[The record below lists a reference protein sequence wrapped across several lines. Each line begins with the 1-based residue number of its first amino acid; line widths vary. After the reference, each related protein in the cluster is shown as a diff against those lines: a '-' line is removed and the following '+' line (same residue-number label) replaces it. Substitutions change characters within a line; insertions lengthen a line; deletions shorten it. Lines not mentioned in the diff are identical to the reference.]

1 MRTLVLLLAGL
12 TLAPAVVVAQ
22 DDDSLPARERDRGR
36 DHTRDRDRGRGRCDC
51 GGLREVSG
59 SRGNRREG
67 FWAAVGIGGGSE
79 SFDANDGLGWSDDKG
94 GVVGYIKLGGAVS
107 QSLMLGG
114 ELNGWAARYQ
124 RLGYDRSLG
133 SLMFIAQWYP
143 ARRSDFWLRGG
154 AGWARDNL
162 SIYGTTGDINSHENG
177 TALALGF
184 GYDFR
189 VARNVSITPSLDL
202 QGQRYD
208 SHDERLLSIGVGVTF
223 H

>member
-1 MRTLVLLLAGL
+1 MRALVLLLAGL
-12 TLAPAVVVAQ
+12 SLTPALAAAQ
-22 DDDSLPARERDRGR
+22 DDSP
-36 DHTRDRDRGRGRCDC
+36 RDRDRGRGRDRDRCNC
-51 GGLREVSG
+51 GGLREVSD
-59 SRGNRREG
+59 RRNHRREG
-67 FWAAVGIGGGSE
+67 FFGAVGLGGGSE

-94 GVVGYIKLGGAVS
+94 GAVGYIKVGGAVS
-107 QSLMLGG
+107 QSLLLGA

-124 RLGYDRSLG
+124 RQGYDRSLG
-133 SLMFIAQWYP
+133 SLMFIGQWYP
-143 ARRSDFWLRGG
+143 AAQGDFWLRGG
-154 AGWARDNL
+154 LGWARDNL

-177 TALALGF
+177 TAFALGL

-208 SHDERLLSIGVGVTF
+208 THDERVISLGLGVTF